1 MAEVCGRCGKGN
13 VAVVRRYSG
22 ERLCRACFIETF
34 ERRVY
39 RTITKYDMLREDDR
53 IAVALSGGKDS
64 LSLLRVLSKIER
76 RFPKAKLVAV
86 TVDEGISGYREEA
99 LEYAR
104 RACEEL
110 GVEQVVV
117 SFDELYGLSM
127 DEVVRE
133 GYLDELG
140 LGPCT
145 VCGVMRRKAI
155 EVGAMKAGA
164 TVIATAHTL
173 DDIVQTYLMN
183 ILRGDLNHHI
193 LGVRREGEGVIP
205 RVSPFRLTPQ
215 WEVILYA
222 YYNNVP
228 MQEVECPYGH
238 SSQRA
243 LIRSF
248 LTEFEERFPGS
259 LYAALMAI
267 EGRLLS
273 QQARKDTGEGGTRCR
288 FCGSPTFREV
298 CRSCELIA
306 QISGIKASRVR
317 RALESTCGLL
327 AAARSA

>member
-1 MAEVCGRCGKGN
+1 

-22 ERLCRACFIETF
+22 ERLCRACFLETF

-64 LSLLRVLSKIER
+64 LSLLKVLAKIER
-76 RFPKAKLVAV
+76 RFPRAELVAV
-86 TVDEGISGYREEA
+86 TVDEGIGGYREEA
-99 LEYAR
+99 LDYAR

-110 GVEQVVV
+110 GIEQVVV

-127 DEVVRE
+127 DEVVRD

-145 VCGVMRRKAI
+145 VCGVMRRRAI
-155 EVGAMKAGA
+155 EIGAMKANA

-183 ILRGDLNHHI
+183 ILRGDLNHYL

-205 RVSPFRLTPQ
+205 RASPFRLTPQ

-222 YYNNVP
+222 YYNGIP

-238 SSQRA
+238 ASQRF

-273 QQARKDTGEGGTRCR
+273 SQAVKEGAAGGGRCR

-306 QISGIKASRVR
+306 LISGIRAERVR
-317 RALESTCGLL
+317 RAPGNIDGLL
-327 AAARSA
+327 AKARSA